1 MVTELKLEIIQAVSK
16 YIFLSS
22 LSGIFRA
29 WKAVMIISGRM
40 VGADNNFHFTPIMA
54 CYSVL
59 ARAKEHSS
67 KDHKSK
73 LFDP

>member
-1 MVTELKLEIIQAVSK
+1 
-16 YIFLSS
+16 
-22 LSGIFRA
+22 
-29 WKAVMIISGRM
+29 MIISGRM

-59 ARAKEHSS
+59 ARSKEYSS
-67 KDHKSK
+67 KDHKSE